1 MSSYTILGRRV
12 DAGEAGFEGALAAA
26 HAARHRPR
34 CLCIDDSTDP
44 PEMYVARLGVTYV
57 IKRMP
62 FTGGRHATSCPSYE
76 PPEGWSGNGQVMG
89 SAILED
95 PVSGVTALK
104 LDFALSR
111 SGSRTIDAGDAT
123 PGNSV
128 ASDGSRLT
136 LRGLLHY
143 LWDEAELT
151 HWKPAFEGK
160 RSWGTV
166 RRHLLRAAEGKEVRG
181 LPLAAR
187 LYVPEP
193 FSVDQRDALNA
204 RRRAQWQ
211 QATVASHG
219 GKGGKPLMLL
229 VGELKEVVPARFGCK
244 AIVKH
249 VPDQGFAMDDGLFRR
264 LERRF
269 AHELAWWGATDD
281 LRMVA
286 AATFSLSGA
295 GVPTIEE
302 LTLMPT
308 TNQWLPVEHELAR
321 VLVDQLVH
329 GGRSLRT
336 PMRYNLPVD
345 QTLAAAVLTD
355 IADRSVALHVHA
367 GARPERGADT
377 ASDEPDLPGDA
388 WHWWSG
394 DAMPPLPA
402 SADTARLR
410 SATTPA

>member
-1 MSSYTILGRRV
+1 MSSYAILGRLV
-12 DAGEAGFEGALAAA
+12 DAGEAAFEAALAAA

-89 SAILED
+89 SAIQED
-95 PVSGVTALK
+95 PVSGVTALT

-111 SGSRTIDAGDAT
+111 SGPRTIDAGDAM
-123 PGNSV
+123 PGGSV

-151 HWKPAFEGK
+151 HWKPGFEGK

-211 QATVASHG
+211 LATAASNG

-229 VGELKEVVPARFGCK
+229 VGELKEIVPARFGCK

-269 AHELAWWGATDD
+269 AHELAWWGATDE
-281 LRMVA
+281 LHMVA

-295 GVPTIEE
+295 GVPTVEE

-308 TNQWLPVEHELAR
+308 TSQWLPVEHELAR
-321 VLVDQLVH
+321 ALVDELVQR
-329 GGRSLRT
+329 GRSLRT
-336 PMRYNLPVD
+336 PLRCNMPVG
-345 QTLAAAVLTD
+345 QPLAAAVLTD
-355 IADRSVALHVHA
+355 VADRSVALHVHA
-367 GARPERGADT
+367 GARPEDSADADCDEAD
-377 ASDEPDLPGDA
+377 ASAAD

-394 DAMPPLPA
+394 EPMPPLPA
-402 SADTARLR
+402 SAHMARPR
-410 SATTPA
+410 PATTPA